1 MATISNDPPA
11 LTRNEERV
19 LGALR
24 ESGKPRKAYDI
35 LEELRPQGVKA
46 PMTVYR
52 ALDGLTEKGLVHK
65 LDTLNAYMLC
75 EGDHAHRHASQV
87 FVICEICGDA
97 REVEDCAVEARVKD
111 VARTEGFSLVGARL
125 EISGCCG
132 DCRAAK
138 A

>member
-1 MATISNDPPA
+1 MTTTADARPD

-24 ESGKPRKAYDI
+24 ASGKPRKAYDI

-75 EGDHAHRHASQV
+75 GSDHAHRHASQV
-87 FVICEICGDA
+87 FVICENCGEA
-97 REVEDCAVEARVKD
+97 REVDDCAVEARVQE
-111 VARTEGFSLVGARL
+111 VAKAAGFSLAGARL
-125 EISGCCG
+125 EISGLCAE
-132 DCRAAK
+132 CRAAK